1 MLIQPIRE
9 RRLYS
14 VSRLDGFDIHRELA
28 IHLSFNRSL
37 RSLNREPPKSL
48 FLHLLPPLE
57 HRLPAQVPGKLSLRL
72 IAPRARRPTSVVF
85 LELGSCKP
93 GLVSLAAGQS
103 DHLLVELPL
112 QVFRI
117 E

>member
-9 RRLYS
+9 RRLYR
-14 VSRLDGFDIHRELA
+14 VRRLVRFDIHRELV

-37 RSLNREPPKSL
+37 RSLNRETPKSL

-57 HRLPAQVPGKLSLRL
+57 HRLPAQVPCKLSLLL
-72 IAPRARRPTSVVF
+72 IAPPSRSPTSLVF

-103 DHLLVELPL
+103 DHLLVELP
-112 QVFRI
+112 
-117 E
+117 